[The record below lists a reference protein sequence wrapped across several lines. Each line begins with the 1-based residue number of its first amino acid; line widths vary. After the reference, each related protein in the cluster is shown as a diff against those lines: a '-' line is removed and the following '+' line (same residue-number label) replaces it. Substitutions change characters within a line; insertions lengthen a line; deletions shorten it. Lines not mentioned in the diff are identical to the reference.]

1 MQSQVLT
8 PEQFMQ
14 KLAAAHQ
21 AFAVPENSQPAACVC
36 LVLDHAERLREQY
49 GYSGL
54 LKLLRELRLL
64 MTKVLGSECQLCAL
78 NERTLLAL
86 LPGCSIQ
93 TAAEL
98 VTGLFEQ
105 IDAEAFGIGR
115 ETAALSVS
123 LGYCEFDHR
132 FPSVDRLLI
141 ELVDGTQQTTATGG
155 NAVIRVEPDL
165 TLGQVSSSE
174 RQMLALL
181 MEALRKNTLRV
192 FFQPLMATAAERE
205 KSFQVLPRLAAP
217 DGSLIAAAGFVPI
230 ARKARVLGVMD
241 RWMLQ
246 RTVQLLAKEYQL
258 LPVRLFLSQGESLLV
273 DARRRQWLDGLLA
286 KNPAVSG
293 KLVLDFSVE
302 DVLAHS
308 KSSVEFVRQAHGL
321 GIQICFSQLDDH
333 SKWDWLSRHLRPDYL
348 KMSAAFVGRLC
359 SDPELES
366 EFQRLSWPIRRQGSK
381 IIMPMVEDANVA
393 ANLWRTGADYLQG
406 YLIER
411 ETERLNLN
419 D

>member
-1 MQSQVLT
+1 M
-8 PEQFMQ
+8 
-14 KLAAAHQ
+14 
-21 AFAVPENSQPAACVC
+21 
-36 LVLDHAERLREQY
+36 LDHGQRLREQY

-54 LKLLRELRLL
+54 LALARELRLL
-64 MTKVLGSECQLCAL
+64 MANVLGAETPVCSL

-86 LPGCSIQ
+86 LPDCSIR
-93 TAAEL
+93 TAGQLAKK
-98 VTGLFEQ
+98 LFEQ
-105 IDAEAFGIGR
+105 IDAQSFAIGS
-115 ETAALSVS
+115 ETAALSIS

-132 FPSVDRLLI
+132 FCSFDRMLI
-141 ELVDGTQQTTATGG
+141 ELVDGTQQTVGTGG
-155 NAVIRVEPDL
+155 NAMTKIEPDL
-165 TLGQVSSSE
+165 TLGQVNTSE
-174 RQMLALL
+174 RQMLGLL

-205 KSFQVLPRLAAP
+205 KSFQVLPRLAAA
-217 DGSLIAAAGFVPI
+217 DGSLISARRFVPI

-246 RTVQLLAKEYQL
+246 RTVELLAAEYQQ
-258 LPVRLFLSQGESLLV
+258 LPVRLFLSQGETLLV
-273 DARRRQWLDGLLA
+273 DDKRRKWLDRLLDQH
-286 KNPAVSG
+286 PGVSG
-293 KLVLDFSVE
+293 KLVLDFPVE

-308 KSSVEFVRQAHGL
+308 KSSVEFVRQAHVL
-321 GIQICFSQLDDH
+321 GIRICFSQLDEH
-333 SKWDWLSRHLRPDYL
+333 SKWDWLSRHLRPDFL
-348 KMSAAFVGRLC
+348 KMSSSFVARLC
-359 SDPELES
+359 TDPEVES
-366 EFQRLSWPIRRQGSK
+366 QFQNLSEPIRQQGSK